1 MKISDIETPALI
13 LFEPAMLKNVQAAK
27 AMAEAAGIALRPH
40 YKSHRCIYLAK
51 LQMAWGAKG
60 ITCAKVGEA
69 EDLAEAG
76 IPDILIANQITAPSK
91 ILRAVQI
98 ARKTKLTVCVD
109 DKQNVLDLEAAAG
122 EADVELSVYIEFEVG
137 MHRCGVD
144 TFEGT
149 LALAELIQKQPHL
162 KFRGIQ
168 AYAGQLSHECD
179 DEKRHDDSVMIEEK
193 LSGLKKYLESRGIPV
208 EELSGLSTGTLP
220 LRAHMKTVYTEAQ
233 AGSYLFSDAAY
244 GKMGLAFEHSLL
256 ILSTVISVRK
266 DAFFT
271 DAGLKTCSVDQ
282 EKPALFGHPESTAKL
297 SEEHISHQW
306 TDHPY
311 RVNDKV
317 MYIPG
322 HCCTNVNL
330 FDKIYLVSGDEVLRE
345 IQVTSR
351 GRSQ

>member
-13 LFEPAMLKNVQAAK
+13 LFEPAMIKNMQAAK
-27 AMAEAAGIALRPH
+27 AMAESAGIAMRPH

-51 LQMAWGAKG
+51 LQMEWGAKG

-91 ILRAVQI
+91 IQRAMQI
-98 ARKTKLTVCVD
+98 AKKAKLTVCVD
-109 DKQNVLDLEAAAG
+109 DAQNVLDLEAAAG
-122 EADVELSVYIEFEVG
+122 QAGVTLFVYIEFEIG
-137 MHRCGVD
+137 MHRCGVE
-144 TFEGT
+144 TFEEVQ
-149 LALAELIQKQPHL
+149 ALAELLQKQPHL

-179 DEKRHDDSVMIEEK
+179 DAKRHDDSVLIEEK
-193 LSGLKKYLESRGIPV
+193 LSGLKKHLESKGIPV
-208 EELSGLSTGTLP
+208 EEISGMSTGTLP
-220 LRAHMKTVYTEAQ
+220 LRARMKTIYTEAQ

-244 GKMGLAFEHSLL
+244 GKMDLKFEHSLF
-256 ILSTVISVRK
+256 ILAAVISAKK

-282 EKPALFGHPESTAKL
+282 EKPALADHPEILSKL

-306 TDHPY
+306 PGHTY
-311 RVNDKV
+311 RVNDRV

-330 FDKIYLVSGDEVLRE
+330 FDKIYLVSGDDVLRE